1 MLGLSRS
8 GWLFTVFAGRKVEK
22 GLAALGA
29 AMLLALLGCSG
40 GGSDSKSDG
49 GSRPTIASF
58 TANPSSVSSGASTT
72 LSWSVTGATSLK
84 IDPGNNDVTGYSS
97 ATASNLT
104 QTTTFTLTASNTSGS
119 STATTTVTV
128 NASVPTINSFT
139 ANPTTINRGQS
150 STLSWS
156 VNNATTLS
164 IDNGVG
170 AVSGTS
176 TTVSPQNTTSY
187 TLTATNSSGNAIST
201 ATVTVS
207 APAADTATGAVST
220 NTSGTIITPLGAKIT
235 VPIYAVPP
243 THADGTGTGTMT
255 FSLEK
260 IAATTPTLPPGE
272 TVTTDVYRLGPEGFT
287 LARPVTVTLPVS
299 GDRLSN
305 LVRLYRVDP
314 TTNQATLIP
323 STYDAAT
330 HTVSGN
336 ALKFSPW
343 FATFGSADTHADGA
357 FMVSNLTSN
366 YWLNLCVDQINSVTY
381 PTQAPSVAGA
391 WGGQATWAPMGTIG
405 WNSSGKWF
413 LVQGSYRICAELQTA
428 GTLSTPPGPKVH
440 WFLDNMVI
448 SGPSTY
454 ANGWQTSGAI
464 SVSGPGAGAVDGPC
478 PCQPTFTP
486 TVGTG
491 DVQVTLSWAAPAP
504 GIDLDL
510 HIIEPSGTE
519 IYYGNLLDG
528 ATGGQLD
535 LDNKCS
541 NYVDSKPE
549 NIFWPTGRALAGQY
563 KVRVH
568 CFRDCGTGRTS
579 EAYTVRVINKGSV
592 TTYSGTIPVNSNNAF
607 QEVTVFTVN

>member
-1 MLGLSRS
+1 MFSLS
-8 GWLFTVFAGRKVEK
+8 GFEGLFTAMVGRKFQK
-22 GLAALGA
+22 GLTAVGA
-29 AMLLALLGCSG
+29 AMLLMLLGCSG
-40 GGSDSKSDG
+40 GTGDGKGDSGSK
-49 GSRPTIASF
+49 PTISSF
-58 TANPSSVSSGASTT
+58 TANPSTVSSGGTSI

-84 IDPGNNDVTGYSS
+84 IDPGNNDVSGFSS

-104 QTTTFTLTASNTSGS
+104 QTTTFTLTATNTSGS
-119 STATTTVTV
+119 STATTTVT
-128 NASVPTINSFT
+128 IT
-139 ANPTTINRGQS
+139 AP
-150 STLSWS
+150 
-156 VNNATTLS
+156 
-164 IDNGVG
+164 
-170 AVSGTS
+170 
-176 TTVSPQNTTSY
+176 
-187 TLTATNSSGNAIST
+187 
-201 ATVTVS
+201 
-207 APAADTATGAVST
+207 PAGDSATGAVNT
-220 NTSGTIITPLGAKIT
+220 NTSGVITTPLGAKIT

-287 LARPVTVTLPVS
+287 LARPVMVTLPVS
-299 GDRLSN
+299 GDRQSN

-314 TTNQATLIP
+314 ITNQATLIP

-336 ALKFSPW
+336 ALMFSPW
-343 FATFGSADTHADGA
+343 FATYGSADTHADGA
-357 FMVSNLTSN
+357 FMVINDTSN

-381 PTQAPSVAGA
+381 PGQAPSVAGA
-391 WGGQATWAPMGTIG
+391 WGGQATWAPFGTIG
-405 WNSSGKWF
+405 WNNSGRWF
-413 LVQGSYRICAELQTA
+413 LVQGSYRICAEIATA
-428 GTLSTPPGPKVH
+428 GTLNNPPGPKVH
-440 WFLDNMVI
+440 WFLDNMTI

-454 ANGWQTSGAI
+454 YNGWVTSGTI
-464 SVSGPGAGAVDGPC
+464 TVSGGPGAGAVDGPC

-491 DVQVTLSWAAPAP
+491 DVQVTLSWAAPSP

-519 IYYGNLLDG
+519 IYYHNLLDS

-535 LDNKCS
+535 LDNKCGP

-549 NIFWPTGRALAGQY
+549 NIFWPTGRAPAGQY

-568 CFRDCGTGRTS
+568 CFSDCGTGRTS
-579 EAYTVRVINKGSV
+579 EPYTVRVINKGNV
-592 TTYSGTIPVNSNNAF
+592 TTYTGTISVNSNNAY